1 MEGEETEQDVQTTG
15 GSGTRI
21 VEDEKMA
28 STPNS
33 RSSSPCVEYTR
44 DDLDQDGLPTPNTL
58 ALNELGRKARDRAVA
73 RGGVTPPS
81 AWAVG
86 EGASG
91 SAKRKEVGGGGKSGK
106 SLLERL
112 GLLDDNVNDV
122 GQGEGHEED
131 GMLVDSPVLEQDGS
145 GDSGSKS
152 RSISRSR
159 SRSRSRCMSRPT
171 SPVVQQIKA
180 MSTERA
186 VPDAPPRPTSPDN
199 RLTRS
204 VTPVD
209 HIPAPIETSV
219 HDKTPSDQEEHPC
232 QYEDEESEVD
242 AALMTDDVLM
252 GTPSP
257 STARGERPALSQIET
272 AEDRMRVLREK
283 LLQDKQRREAGPS
296 AEQVGEDASPS
307 TATVTTTTAGSSI
320 IMPGPEIQLD
330 SSAQVV
336 DLARN
341 RGKNKSSGAGDQGK
355 ASSSKG
361 VDRKP
366 VMGDLSG
373 SSASRKDKGK
383 GKGKAHKDSG
393 GRDDD
398 EDDGYPKRPGPSDL
412 RGPGPTRRF
421 QPIGESIYVP
431 HSLKHPFRL
440 YPNGTAFDVQQAMA
454 AELTTHTVPDREY
467 FGIASMPAC
476 EYTSR
481 MVEFQESPP
490 DQRKLLTLDLNGCL
504 IVRSKHKTPGA
515 FRQT

>member
-1 MEGEETEQDVQTTG
+1 
-15 GSGTRI
+15 
-21 VEDEKMA
+21 
-28 STPNS
+28 
-33 RSSSPCVEYTR
+33 
-44 DDLDQDGLPTPNTL
+44 
-58 ALNELGRKARDRAVA
+58 
-73 RGGVTPPS
+73 
-81 AWAVG
+81 
-86 EGASG
+86 
-91 SAKRKEVGGGGKSGK
+91 
-106 SLLERL
+106 
-112 GLLDDNVNDV
+112 
-122 GQGEGHEED
+122 
-131 GMLVDSPVLEQDGS
+131 
-145 GDSGSKS
+145 
-152 RSISRSR
+152 
-159 SRSRSRCMSRPT
+159 
-171 SPVVQQIKA
+171 
-180 MSTERA
+180 
-186 VPDAPPRPTSPDN
+186 
-199 RLTRS
+199 
-204 VTPVD
+204 
-209 HIPAPIETSV
+209 
-219 HDKTPSDQEEHPC
+219 
-232 QYEDEESEVD
+232 
-242 AALMTDDVLM
+242 
-252 GTPSP
+252 
-257 STARGERPALSQIET
+257 
-272 AEDRMRVLREK
+272 
-283 LLQDKQRREAGPS
+283 
-296 AEQVGEDASPS
+296 
-307 TATVTTTTAGSSI
+307 VTTTTAGSSI
-320 IMPGPEIQLD
+320 IEPGPEIQLD

-393 GRDDD
+393 GRDED

-440 YPNGTAFDVQQAMA
+440 YPNGTAFDVRQAMA

-504 IVRSKHKTPGA
+504 IVRSRHKTPGA